1 MLLGLLVVWH
11 SACGKFVVDIDMSN
25 LEVTLTAHEYLAILL
40 SDTSSKGIQ
49 LRKLWKKAARLID
62 EADMP
67 EDSVIAQVSPVPT
80 FANGALLICLL
91 GLQLRATDAEL
102 KEIGEA
108 YGFSVPTVLLFRKGV
123 LTDYRGSTDNSTA
136 IAAFLIEDSQVGS
149 FLRLIPMF

>member
-67 EDSVIAQVSPVPT
+67 EDSVIAQVSPCPLPLPMVRCS
-80 FANGALLICLL
+80 FVCLACSCVQQML
-91 GLQLRATDAEL
+91 
-102 KEIGEA
+102 
-108 YGFSVPTVLLFRKGV
+108 
-123 LTDYRGSTDNSTA
+123 N
-136 IAAFLIEDSQVGS
+136 
-149 FLRLIPMF
+149 